1 MGRKKNVTARVQTV
15 LTHGTDNAMDG
26 SMCPGMPRLCAS
38 IAVAIVCVCFV
49 GGDGNVST
57 SHDGD
62 SDHASRSPLASCWHA
77 GRTQRPPRRQLLR
90 RVARQRP
97 RRSRVYTATTAPR
110 SPVAPQPCRTAPHGC
125 SCAVALASR
134 LGAPLKSPRRVAPRP
149 AHPTHLTSPN
159 TPQDQAGTVTCDH
172 RACNSRER
180 EHCAKRRR
188 GCTKFKPHAAHPA
201 VSHGRSRAVCSN
213 ECPPCASSGVCCCGK
228 GARLDRCR

>member
-1 MGRKKNVTARVQTV
+1 MCGGGASLCPRV
-15 LTHGTDNAMDG
+15 A
-26 SMCPGMPRLCAS
+26 CRLCFLLF
-38 IAVAIVCVCFV
+38 AVAS
-49 GGDGNVST
+49 G
-57 SHDGD
+57 
-62 SDHASRSPLASCWHA
+62 AS
-77 GRTQRPPRRQLLR
+77 
-90 RVARQRP
+90 
-97 RRSRVYTATTAPR
+97 TATPKP
-110 SPVAPQPCRTAPHGC
+110 PVHRHRRAPQPCRTA
-125 SCAVALASR
+125 ALSHRTPR
-134 LGAPLKSPRRVAPRP
+134 LQLCRGACIKGAPLKSPRRVAPRP